1 MSPYV
6 DSRII
11 GSCDNP
17 GVRRYRCQSQGD
29 QSQNSV
35 HECQKL
41 NPTDFE
47 ECLDGTTMIVKARD
61 TLSQTSTFNSAASPP
76 ATNINTEKA
85 LLPASNIDRS
95 TSSEISLAAP
105 FIAVIIISIIVSLA
119 FLFLIIRRGREVKHI
134 GNSIANKKELAMN
147 RSPSPESSLLNNHP
161 VGSRDPNR
169 CSSSSARMTSP
180 MPQDDSPIPDLE
192 KACFIEP
199 PLESHPAYKYLHN
212 QNSNPLSPGKFDIP
226 PSPLLSSMYNTSLS
240 SRKKLPAEAGETN
253 SETEALM
260 KDKDSSDIHTSRLSE
275 TIVQEINN
283 HDSCGGAIS
292 DLDCTISVPN
302 PLNCLD
308 NGNRSNGELTDENR
322 IQVNPL
328 KSRPKSEMTELLEI
342 NYYSDS
348 FIETLDQDISQYT
361 KSSSSIKNS
370 QEVPCKFD
378 SNSQT
383 HVISDRWSG
392 STLHSEFPSV
402 NMLSDWNIPGA
413 WKSYTCLNE
422 DDICASHSM
431 TLAVDFDGRKNYD
444 SEIESNSEGDEA
456 CSFEIDLNDH

>member
-11 GSCDNP
+11 GSCNNS
-17 GVRRYRCQSQGD
+17 GVRRYRCRSQGD

-35 HECQKL
+35 PECQKL

-47 ECLDGTTMIVKARD
+47 ECLDGTAMIVKARD
-61 TLSQTSTFNSAASPP
+61 ILSQTSTFNSASSPP
-76 ATNINTEKA
+76 AKNINTEKA

-105 FIAVIIISIIVSLA
+105 FIAVIIISIVVSLA

-134 GNSIANKKELAMN
+134 GNSNANKKELAMN
-147 RSPSPESSLLNNHP
+147 RSPSPESSLLNSYR
-161 VGSRDPNR
+161 VDSRDPNR

-192 KACFIEP
+192 KACIIEP
-199 PLESHPAYKYLHN
+199 PLESHPAYKYLHD
-212 QNSNPLSPGKFDIP
+212 QNPNPPSGKFDIP

-240 SRKKLPAEAGETN
+240 SRENLPAKAGKTK

-260 KDKDSSDIHTSRLSE
+260 KDKDSSDIHTSRLNE

-283 HDSCGGAIS
+283 YDSRGGAIS
-292 DLDCTISVPN
+292 DLDCTISIPN

-308 NGNRSNGELTDENR
+308 KGNQLNGELTDESR
-322 IQVNPL
+322 IQTNPL

-342 NYYSDS
+342 NHYSDAS
-348 FIETLDQDISQYT
+348 IETLDQDISQYT
-361 KSSSSIKNS
+361 KSSSRIENR
-370 QEVPCKFD
+370 QEAPCKFD

-431 TLAVDFDGRKNYD
+431 TLAVDFDRKKNYD
-444 SEIESNSEGDEA
+444 SEIESDSEDDEA